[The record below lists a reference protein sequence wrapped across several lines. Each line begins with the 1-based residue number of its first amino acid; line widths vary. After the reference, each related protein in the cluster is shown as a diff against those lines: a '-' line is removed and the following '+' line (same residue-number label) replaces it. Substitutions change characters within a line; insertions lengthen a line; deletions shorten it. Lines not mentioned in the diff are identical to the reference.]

1 MNDSEVLRYVDP
13 ASLDLSEGSFS
24 SDERHVL
31 QMVNQKV
38 AAAESLDGIM
48 NFLFRATQGL
58 TACDRIGLAFLEEEG
73 QRIVS
78 RWVGADYEP
87 VFLNT
92 GYAEDLRGSSLSI
105 VLEKG
110 APRIIRDLSEYLEAH
125 PRSTSTALLVREG
138 VRSSLT
144 CPLRVEDR
152 LVGVMFRSSRR
163 PGAYSER
170 EVRLHMAVAERLSQA
185 VEKAYRIDQLEAVN
199 QAYLEMLGFVSH
211 ELKSPLATIVM
222 DAQVLIAGYLGALD
236 PPQRERIE
244 RMVFRAEALLALIGD
259 YLDLARIEGRELEP
273 VFQEVDFIPQI
284 VQPSLEAVK
293 AQAEAKSMT
302 IVPRV
307 PEDPFYVKCDPALM
321 GIVMA
326 NLLDNAVKYG
336 DEQGEIR
343 LVVDYT
349 QSIVRV
355 SVWNTGPGFPREM
368 RSRLFRKFSRLPV
381 PELLKRKGS
390 GVGLYTAWRIIQ
402 EHKGKLRANSEQGKW
417 AEFAFEIPGLSSGT
431 P

>member
-1 MNDSEVLRYVDP
+1 VL
-13 ASLDLSEGSFS
+13 LD
-24 SDERHVL
+24 
-31 QMVNQKV
+31 
-38 AAAESLDGIM
+38 
-48 NFLFRATQGL
+48 
-58 TACDRIGLAFLEEEG
+58 
-73 QRIVS
+73 
-78 RWVGADYEP
+78 
-87 VFLNT
+87 T
-92 GYAEDLRGSSLSI
+92 GYTEDLRGGSLSI
-105 VLEKG
+105 VFQKG
-110 APRIIRDLSEYLEAH
+110 APRIINDLRKYLEAH

-163 PGAYSER
+163 PGSYSER

-185 VEKAYRIDQLEAVN
+185 VEKAYRIGQLEAAN

-211 ELKSPLATIVM
+211 ELKSPLAAIVM
-222 DAQVLIAGYLGALD
+222 DAQVLTGGYLGVLD

-244 RMVFRAEALLALIGD
+244 RMAFRAEALLALIGD

-273 VFQEVDFIPQI
+273 AFQDVDFIAQV

-293 AQAEAKSMT
+293 GQAEAKSVT
-302 IVPRV
+302 IVTKV
-307 PEDPFYVKCDPALM
+307 PENPLYVKCDPALM

-343 LVVDYT
+343 LAVEPFKGV
-349 QSIVRV
+349 VRV

-381 PELLKRKGS
+381 PELQKRKGS